1 MSEIKFENKKPYSLR
16 FGFPAFPFS
25 YRIFT
30 SYWWRDL
37 IDLPRDIY
45 NMFKFKYQ
53 RMMYGLADSDTWDFD
68 TYNAHIQYNFFSKF
82 KLDYICPSN
91 INEEEYKDAL
101 NKICDAWMAQIMLL
115 DAYKYTTHCYI
126 KESNKDEVIGKFN
139 KELYNQWREPLQKQW
154 EEGMQLYI
162 KYYDTFSFWS

>member
-1 MSEIKFENKKPYSLR
+1 MLEIKFENTKPYSLR

-25 YRIFT
+25 YRIFS

-37 IDLPRDIY
+37 FDLPRDIY

-68 TYNAHIQYNFFSKF
+68 TYNAYIQYNFFSNYKENYSGYPGD
-82 KLDYICPSN
+82 LTS
-91 INEEEYKDAL
+91 EEYKEIL
-101 NKICDAWMAQIMLL
+101 NKICDAWKAQIQLL
-115 DAYKYTTHCYI
+115 DDYTYASHCWP
-126 KESNKDEVIGKFN
+126 DEGYS
-139 KELYNQWREPLQKQW
+139 KELYEEWRIPLQKQW

-162 KYYDTFSFWS
+162 KYYNTFWS